1 MHAMLVGRIPP
12 YLSFVII
19 ARWLAKKRTANEK
32 GNVVYAPSTVRLVK
46 WLSRGSLRKSNGD
59 RMRGCKRGI

>member
-19 ARWLAKKRTANEK
+19 AEWLKKKRANEK
-32 GNVVYAPSTVRLVK
+32 RKVAYAPSTVGTVQMTFK
-46 WLSRGSLRKSNGD
+46 GGLRKSNGD